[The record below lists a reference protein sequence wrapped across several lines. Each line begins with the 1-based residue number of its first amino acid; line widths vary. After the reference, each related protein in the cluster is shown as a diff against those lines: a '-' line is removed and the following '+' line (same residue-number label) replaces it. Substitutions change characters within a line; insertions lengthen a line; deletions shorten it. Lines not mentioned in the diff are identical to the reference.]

1 MPDEI
6 CAVLF
11 YAGLLDKDRLKSA
24 QDTAARDGLPQNRI
38 PQVIVDSGWATRDA
52 VLQALAKAW
61 YIPVGAAPAPGTPRS
76 EFLSLDLC
84 RKRFVLPLSSDG
96 RRLRVA
102 CAEPLDAMAIN
113 EIRQLTGLEVEPV
126 LLLAGEIAAALE

>member
-24 QDTAARDGLPQNRI
+24 QDAVARDGLPQNRI
-38 PQVIVDSGWATRDA
+38 PQVIVDSGWAARDA
-52 VLQALAKAW
+52 VLQSLSKAW
-61 YIPVGAAPAPGTPRS
+61 YIPVGTAPDPAAPRS

-84 RKRFVLPLSSDG
+84 RKLFVLPLSSDG

-102 CAEPLDAMAIN
+102 CAEPLDVMALH

-126 LLLAGEIAAALE
+126 LLLAGEIDAALK